1 MDITFIIIE
10 LALMILL
17 FTMAGVSQ
25 KRPNNKFRILYAAP
39 SFIIILL
46 LMFNGFD
53 VHHIGIYIAAA
64 LQLLCLY
71 LELGK
76 VRQKQILAVISAII
90 IVANLVFISIS
101 SGYKKLP
108 YLADFKEAFETM
120 KAHYV
125 LAEEKGIDWDVLY
138 AKYKPIFK
146 EVDKTQDHVEN
157 YKAWQQFTGEFYD
170 GHVAYL
176 GASEGLSRD
185 AICKAYGN
193 DYGLS
198 IARLT
203 SGEYVAINVE
213 GYDNSYMIS
222 SETHDDIGMYTVKK
236 KFMPEGAD
244 AARLTL
250 KNAGI
255 KNGTVITK
263 WNGKPVE
270 EYFGEVTYY
279 IDQYPVR
286 ENEEFYL
293 PMYVAG
299 IGKNMDY
306 GDTFIPGEEINDKS
320 GNVIKENPSADITFL
335 DDDGNEKTV
344 EAPNLGIYA
353 ARLIDTKEKID
364 NGVKITNLDW
374 QEINDDTAMIR
385 ISSMAYDQESYDG
398 SDFTMVSDEMREKVL
413 SLKEAGVKNIILDLR
428 SNGGGNPYFVEAI
441 AQIFAPKGEH
451 LTYYNAVIN
460 EATATYERDANG
472 KYKKGEPSKFEGE
485 DLWHDGHIILLVNA
499 MCVSAGDDMT
509 YIMGSLPNVKV
520 MGFTSSNSSCQAVTG
535 VNMEAGQIQFSAVPN
550 LLEDGEIAIDTY
562 TDHVGRTPFDEK
574 IPFTKEAINAIFDK
588 GQDYLMDYVTESLK

>member
-1 MDITFIIIE
+1 MDISFIIIE

-17 FTMAGVSQ
+17 FIMAGVSE

-39 SFIIILL
+39 SFVAILL
-46 LMFNGFD
+46 VLVNGFD
-53 VHHIGIYIAAA
+53 VHHLGIYIAAV
-64 LQLLCLY
+64 LELLCLY
-71 LELGK
+71 MELGK
-76 VRQKQILAVISAII
+76 VRQKQIMATISAVM
-90 IVANLVFISIS
+90 IVANLIFISTS
-101 SGYKKLP
+101 SNYKKLP
-108 YLADFKEAFETM
+108 YLADFEEAFETM
-120 KAHYV
+120 KTHYI
-125 LAEEKGIDWDVLY
+125 LAEEKGIDWDELY

-157 YKAWQQFTGEFYD
+157 YKAWQMFTGEFYD
-170 GHVAYL
+170 GHVGYV
-176 GASEGLSRD
+176 GASEGLARD
-185 AICKAYGN
+185 AFCKAYGN

-213 GYDNSYMIS
+213 GYDNSYSIS
-222 SETHDDIGMYTVKK
+222 GDIKDDVGMYTVKN
-236 KFMPEGAD
+236 KFMPEGSDAD
-244 AARLTL
+244 RLTL

-270 EYFGEVTYY
+270 EYFDDVTYY

-299 IGKNMDY
+299 IGKDMEY
-306 GDTFIPGEEINDKS
+306 GDTFIPGEDIKDKS
-320 GNVIKENPSADITFL
+320 GNVIKDNPSVDITFI
-335 DDDGNEKTV
+335 DDAGNEKTI

-353 ARLIDTKEKID
+353 PRLFDTKDRID
-364 NGVKITNLDW
+364 QGVNITNLDW
-374 QEINDDTAMIR
+374 QSINDDTSMIR
-385 ISSMAYDQESYDG
+385 ISSMAYDQESYEG
-398 SDFTMVSDEMREKVL
+398 SDFTMVSDEIREKVL
-413 SLKEAGVKNIILDLR
+413 TLKDAGVKNIIFDLR

-460 EATATYERDANG
+460 EATATFERDENG
-472 KYKKGEPSKFEGE
+472 KYRKGVPSTFEGE
-485 DLWHDGHIILLVNA
+485 DLWHDGNIILLVNA

-509 YIMGSLPNVKV
+509 YIMGDMPNVTV
-520 MGFTSSNSSCQAVTG
+520 MGFTRSNSSCQAVTG
-535 VNMEAGQIQFSAVPN
+535 INMEAGQIQFSAVPN

-574 IPFTKEAINAIFDK
+574 IPFTQEAVTAIFDE
-588 GQDYLMDYVTESLK
+588 GEDYLLDYVADSF

>member
-1 MDITFIIIE
+1 MDISFIILE

-17 FTMAGVSQ
+17 FIMAGVSE

-39 SFIIILL
+39 SFVAILL
-46 LMFNGFD
+46 VLVNGFD
-53 VHHIGIYIAAA
+53 VHHLGIYIAAV
-64 LQLLCLY
+64 LELLCLY

-76 VRQKQILAVISAII
+76 VRQKRIIAIISAVM
-90 IVANLVFISIS
+90 IVANLIFISTS
-101 SGYKKLP
+101 SNYKKLP
-108 YLADFKEAFETM
+108 YLADFEEAFETM
-120 KAHYV
+120 KAHYI
-125 LAEEKGIDWDVLY
+125 LAEEKGIDWDELY

-157 YKAWQQFTGEFYD
+157 YKAWQMFTGEFYD
-170 GHVAYL
+170 GHVGYV

-185 AICKAYGN
+185 AFCKAYGN

-213 GYDNSYMIS
+213 GYDNSYSIS
-222 SETHDDIGMYTVKK
+222 SDIKDDVGMYTVKN

-244 AARLTL
+244 ADRLTL

-270 EYFGEVTYY
+270 EYFDDVTYY

-299 IGKNMDY
+299 IGKDMEY
-306 GDTFIPGEEINDKS
+306 GDTFIPGEDIKDRS
-320 GNVIKENPSADITFL
+320 GNVIKDNPTVDITFI
-335 DDDGNEKTV
+335 DDAGNEKTV

-353 ARLIDTKEKID
+353 ARLFDTKERID
-364 NGVKITNLDW
+364 HGVKITNLDW
-374 QEINDDTAMIR
+374 QEISSDTYMIR
-385 ISSMAYDQESYDG
+385 ISSMAYDQESYEG

-413 SLKEAGVKNIILDLR
+413 SLKEAGVKNIIFDLR

-460 EATATYERDANG
+460 EATATYERNENG
-472 KYKKGEPSKFEGE
+472 KYTKGVPSTFEGE
-485 DLWHDGHIILLVNA
+485 DQWHDGKIILLVNA

-509 YIMGSLPNVKV
+509 YIMGDMPNVTV
-520 MGFTSSNSSCQAVTG
+520 MGFTRSNSSCQAITG
-535 VNMEAGQIQFSAVPN
+535 INMEAGQIQFSAVPN
-550 LLEDGEIAIDTY
+550 LLENGEVAIDTY

-574 IPFTKEAINAIFDK
+574 IPFTQEAVTAIFDE
-588 GQDYLMDYVTESLK
+588 GEDYLLDYVADSF